1 MEKSGFFN
9 ARKVGDTYDRTYL
22 AEDFANYFMRFIGNG
37 VFPNPSTGLQVLE
50 SDIPDMFVNLKTG
63 YAFINGYTYA
73 NEGDKPFQV
82 NVADGVLNRKDAIFI
97 RWDRVNRA
105 ITGVYV
111 AGQSSSDPV
120 APTPTRTA
128 DIWDLCV
135 AIINVKAGSTKVTQ
149 DMIEDTRMNKS
160 LCGIVVNAV
169 DEIDTTTLYL
179 QVQKDLES
187 FQNMSQ
193 AEFTAW
199 FDSIKGQLSG
209 DIATNLQLQ
218 ITNIMDGTSVPYS
231 GISIYIHSKSGTVH
245 ELTGAGANGRVKL
258 TDNVASGDT
267 FTVNG
272 EAVTAFMGTEDAVGS
287 MAGAAWS
294 GKWATFTYDE
304 QEKTLNFK
312 GGGGLSTSDLTTA
325 TAEEVDVVKGKTFFA
340 GDKTIKTGTL
350 DIESA
355 TAVEAN
361 VLAGKTFYAGDKTIK
376 TGTMPNRASVSRPTK
391 YQATDGAHLYSWV
404 PYGYCSNYDSD
415 GHLIEQ
421 PFGSVASAIGLTAA
435 KILKGNTVL
444 GIAGSGVSTPAQIGV
459 KPFLKTDFDFYAA
472 DKNGISAGKAPCNGN
487 LRLWFTLLSGGY
499 TEGVEYLK
507 SGSRSVSGKSWNFGD
522 SHYYIDIATKK
533 GEAISFKF
541 KSYGNNSKGYLYFL
555 YYTSVS

>member
-50 SDIPDMFVNLKTG
+50 SDTPDMFVNLKTG

-82 NVADGVLNRKDAIFI
+82 NVADGVLNRKDAVFI

-111 AGQSSSDPV
+111 AGQNSSDPV

-135 AIINVKAGSTKVTQ
+135 AIINVKAGSTKITQ

-199 FDSIKGQLSG
+199 FDSIKGRLSG

-218 ITNIMDGTSVPYS
+218 LTNIMDGTSVPYS
-231 GISIYIHSKSGTVH
+231 GISIYTHSKSGTVH
-245 ELTGAGANGRVKL
+245 ELTGVGANGRVKM
-258 TDNVASGDT
+258 TADVEAGDT
-267 FTVNG
+267 VMLNG
-272 EAVTAFMGTEDAVGS
+272 EEVPAYVGTETFADAL
-287 MAGAAWS
+287 AGESVTGRWL
-294 GKWATFTYDE
+294 TFTQDGA
-304 QEKTLNFK
+304 QINFN
-312 GGGGLSTSDLTTA
+312 GGGGLSITKLALA
-325 TAEEVDVVKGKTFFA
+325 TADTGDVISGKKFYS
-340 GDKTIKTGTL
+340 GDKTLKEGSILPRNTVGQNGTVGINQYFSDVAVSKSDNTQTNKNL
-350 DIESA
+350 D
-355 TAVEAN
+355 
-361 VLAGKTFYAGDKTIK
+361 G
-376 TGTMPNRASVSRPTK
+376 VSRLCLRPPAGF
-391 YQATDGAHLYSWV
+391 YDGSSYVGETFA
-404 PYGYCSNYDSD
+404 N
-415 GHLIEQ
+415 
-421 PFGSVASAIGLTAA
+421 VASAIGLTAE
-435 KILKGNTVL
+435 KLMSGQQVL
-444 GIAGSGVSTPAQIGV
+444 GINGTGLTRAVWHGELPTDYSTRIMGTAPVSG
-459 KPFLKTDFDFYAA
+459 
-472 DKNGISAGKAPCNGN
+472 
-487 LRLWFTLLSGGY
+487 TLLFAFVGNADHDMQIQSITIGGNEVATPQRNNMY
-499 TEGVEYLK
+499 VAQFSVVAGQQITMRWSSNYGGGTPYGYGVICY
-507 SGSRSVSGKSWNFGD
+507 V
-522 SHYYIDIATKK
+522 
-533 GEAISFKF
+533 
-541 KSYGNNSKGYLYFL
+541 
-555 YYTSVS
+555 